1 MTQQNPLYLYVYVY
15 TQEKILAIVPRTRGA
30 TVSSPAMTQKKR
42 DRKRYRKTA
51 RHKRL
56 KRVIIPVSTNKPNQ
70 LSVHE
75 GHSTKGFPPGYSV
88 ILEAHPLQW
97 WTRRHG
103 CVCTCARVHVV
114 KASQGG
120 GSVCLDSL

>member
-1 MTQQNPLYLYVYVY
+1 MTQQNPLYMYVYACK
-15 TQEKILAIVPRTRGA
+15 QEKILAIVPRTRGA
-30 TVSSPAMTQKKR
+30 TVSSPAMTQKKRER

-75 GHSTKGFPPGYSV
+75 GLSTKGFPPGYSV
-88 ILEAHPLQW
+88 ILEAHPLQS
-97 WTRRHG
+97 TRRHG
-103 CVCTCARVHVV
+103 
-114 KASQGG
+114 
-120 GSVCLDSL
+120 